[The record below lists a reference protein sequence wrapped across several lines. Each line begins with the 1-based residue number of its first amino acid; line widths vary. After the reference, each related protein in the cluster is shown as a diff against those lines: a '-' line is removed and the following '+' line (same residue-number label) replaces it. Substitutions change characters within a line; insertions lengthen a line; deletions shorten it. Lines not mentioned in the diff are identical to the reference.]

1 MENSILILTLLSLI
15 IWIILLL
22 FRGQFWRGDQRLF
35 EVKEPLLNYPS
46 VAVIVPARNEAD
58 LISTSLR
65 SLLNQNYPGSF
76 SIILVDDQSSDNT
89 ANIAQETAKLSNQTD
104 RLNII
109 TSQPLPAGWTGKLWA
124 MEQGVKYT
132 SMLNYIPQ
140 YILFTDA
147 DIEHSP
153 NNLKQLVEKAETEKL
168 QLVSLMVLLRCQ
180 SFWEKLLIPAFVF
193 FFQKLYPFRWVNH
206 PQSQLAAAAGGCI
219 LIHQE
224 ALTRIGGLA
233 ILKQALIDDCSLAQA
248 VKNTPPT
255 PLSKGGKDQLF
266 TTVNQGFSIGSFIF
280 PFTSKSYH
288 PIWLGLTETTQS
300 LRPYPNLLSIWDMVA
315 RTAFSQLNFSTIL
328 LGLTLIGMILIYL
341 MSPLSL
347 IWGIVHGNG
356 LVILLALLTGL
367 LMEIA
372 YYPTLKLYQLS
383 PIWGLTLPFIGFLYA
398 LMTLDSALRYWRGKG
413 GSWKGRTYS

>member
-1 MENSILILTLLSLI
+1 MENLISILTLLSLI
-15 IWIILLL
+15 IWIVLLM

-89 ANIAQETAKLSNQTD
+89 ANIAQETAELSNQTD

-124 MEQGVKYT
+124 MEQGIKYT

-193 FFQKLYPFRWVNH
+193 FFQ
-206 PQSQLAAAAGGCI
+206 
-219 LIHQE
+219 
-224 ALTRIGGLA
+224 
-233 ILKQALIDDCSLAQA
+233 
-248 VKNTPPT
+248 
-255 PLSKGGKDQLF
+255 
-266 TTVNQGFSIGSFIF
+266 
-280 PFTSKSYH
+280 
-288 PIWLGLTETTQS
+288 
-300 LRPYPNLLSIWDMVA
+300 
-315 RTAFSQLNFSTIL
+315 TI
-328 LGLTLIGMILIYL
+328 T
-341 MSPLSL
+341 
-347 IWGIVHGNG
+347 
-356 LVILLALLTGL
+356 
-367 LMEIA
+367 
-372 YYPTLKLYQLS
+372 
-383 PIWGLTLPFIGFLYA
+383 
-398 LMTLDSALRYWRGKG
+398 
-413 GSWKGRTYS
+413 

>member
-1 MENSILILTLLSLI
+1 MENLILILTLLSLV

-22 FRGQFWRGDQRLF
+22 FRGQFWQGNQRLF

-46 VAVIVPARNEAD
+46 VAIIVPARNEAE

-65 SLLNQNYPGSF
+65 SLLNQNYHGLF
-76 SIILVDDQSSDNT
+76 SIILVDDQSSDDT
-89 ANIAQETAKLSNQTD
+89 ANIAQETAKLLNQTD

-109 TSQPLPAGWTGKLWA
+109 TSQPLPGGWTGKLWA

-132 SMLNYIPQ
+132 NMLNYIPK

-147 DIEHSP
+147 DIKHSP
-153 NNLKQLVEKAETEKL
+153 DNLKQLVEKAETENL

-193 FFQKLYPFRWVNH
+193 FFQKLYPFPWVNH

-219 LIHQE
+219 LIRQE

-248 VKNTPPT
+248 VKNTPPN
-255 PLSKGGKDQLF
+255 PLGNGVEEGEF
-266 TTVNQGFSIGSFIF
+266 NQGFSLRSFIF

-288 PIWLGLTETTQS
+288 PIWLGLTETTYS
-300 LRPYPNLLSIWDMVA
+300 LRPYPNLSSIWDMVA
-315 RTAFSQLNFSTIL
+315 RTAFSQLNFSPIL
-328 LGLTLIGMILIYL
+328 LGLTLIGMVLIYL
-341 MSPLSL
+341 ISPLSL
-347 IWGIVHGNG
+347 IWGIVYGNN

-372 YYPTLKLYQLS
+372 YYPTLKLYRLS
-383 PIWGLTLPFIGFLYA
+383 PILGLTLPLIGFLYA
-398 LMTLDSALRYWRGKG
+398 LMTLDSAVRYWRGKG
-413 GSWKGRTYS
+413 GSWKGRTY

>member
-1 MENSILILTLLSLI
+1 MENPILILMLLSLI

-22 FRGQFWRGDQRLF
+22 FRGQFWQGDQRLF

-46 VAVIVPARNEAD
+46 VAIIVPARNEAE

-65 SLLNQNYPGSF
+65 SLLNQNYPGLF
-76 SIILVDDQSSDNT
+76 SIILVDDQSIDNT
-89 ANIAQETAKLSNQTD
+89 ANIAQETAKSLNQTD

-109 TSQPLPAGWTGKLWA
+109 TSQPLPGGWTGKLWA

-153 NNLKQLVEKAETEKL
+153 NNLKQLVEKAETENL

-219 LIHQE
+219 LIRQE

-233 ILKQALIDDCSLAQA
+233 ILKHALIDDCSLAQA
-248 VKNTPPT
+248 VKNTPLT
-255 PLSKGGKDQLF
+255 PLGNGGEDQLF
-266 TTVNQGFSIGSFIF
+266 TSVSQGFSMGNFIF
-280 PFTSKSYH
+280 PFSSKSDY
-288 PIWLGLTETTQS
+288 PIWLGLTETTHS
-300 LRPYPNLLSIWDMVA
+300 LRPYPNLSSIWDMVA
-315 RTAFSQLNFSTIL
+315 RTAFSQLNFSIIL

-341 MSPLSL
+341 ISPLSL
-347 IWGIVHGNG
+347 IWGIVHGNN
-356 LVILLALLTGL
+356 LVILLALLTWL

-383 PIWGLTLPFIGFLYA
+383 PVWGLTLPLIGFLYG

-413 GSWKGRTYS
+413 GSWKGRTY